1 MKRYKNASFTMAGAA
16 CLVLLFN
23 FLLTRMGTWERPMVP
38 GFHYLTG
45 LCYPILAAWVG
56 ILLRNRFR
64 TPHWAV
70 QIILFVAAGAGIWF
84 YAQSEHN
91 WWWPLRRWLCLSVV
105 ALGYL
110 LPPSELDS
118 ASERRGWH
126 YLALALMAVFCYAA
140 TSLTQQRLLSG
151 SVMDPENFEMERL
164 LETVLAWAE
173 PLLTVIA
180 TYLVTLF
187 SFSKVGLT
195 LGASDW
201 IRGIVAVPFVILFI
215 CRVVVLFTEPLSAP
229 YTSVVM
235 LLLQPAT
242 VYIVIVASRLIKSL
256 VRHDKISLYELLAI

>member
-1 MKRYKNASFTMAGAA
+1 MAGAA

-23 FLLTRMGTWERPMVP
+23 FLLTRMWIWERPMVP

-64 TPHWAV
+64 TPHWAA
-70 QIILFVAAGAGIWF
+70 QIILLAAAGVGIWF
-84 YAQSEHN
+84 YAQAEHN
-91 WWWPLRRWLCLSVV
+91 WWWTLRRWLCLSVV

-110 LPPSELDS
+110 LPPSELES

-126 YLALALMAVFCYAA
+126 YLILLLMAVFCYAA

-164 LETVLAWAE
+164 LESVLAWAE
-173 PLLTVIA
+173 PLGVVIT
-180 TYLVTLF
+180 TYLVALF
-187 SFSKVGLT
+187 SFSKVGLS
-195 LGASDW
+195 LGGSDW

-215 CRVVVLFTEPLSAP
+215 CRMVVLFREPLSAP
-229 YTSVVM
+229 YTSLVM
-235 LLLQPAT
+235 LLLQPVT
-242 VYIVIVASRLIKSL
+242 VYLIIVASRLIKSL
-256 VRHDKISLYELLAI
+256 VRREKLSLNELFAL